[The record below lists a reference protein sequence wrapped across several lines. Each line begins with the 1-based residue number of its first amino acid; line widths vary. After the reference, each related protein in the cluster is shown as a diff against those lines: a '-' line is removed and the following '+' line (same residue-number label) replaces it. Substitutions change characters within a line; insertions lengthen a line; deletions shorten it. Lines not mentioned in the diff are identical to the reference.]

1 MNFFTLAMVILT
13 CITSCT
19 SKEIKKTN
27 MVGKYSAHLELDQTQ
42 FNKQA
47 VRDSI
52 NTALGKVKDDLA
64 KAKIEMDVEM
74 DTSFIDTST
83 AEGKMEYFAKSFAK
97 SIAAFGKDLGEMGI
111 LLGEAAGDVATGAMD
126 FADNVVS
133 KVHLDV
139 ELAADGKIITSSDLA
154 NRVQFVGSSWEVK
167 DQTFLF
173 KDDKGQVKSEYK
185 ILQQDENGFVL
196 GHEKYR
202 LIFTKKQ

>member
-1 MNFFTLAMVILT
+1 
-13 CITSCT
+13 
-19 SKEIKKTN
+19 